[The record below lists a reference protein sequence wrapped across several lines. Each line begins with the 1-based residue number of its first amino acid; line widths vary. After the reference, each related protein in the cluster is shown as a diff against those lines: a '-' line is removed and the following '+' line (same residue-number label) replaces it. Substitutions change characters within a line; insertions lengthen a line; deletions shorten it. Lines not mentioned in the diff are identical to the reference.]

1 METFTES
8 NGECPPV
15 SSRFP
20 KYPAF
25 PGAFRRVMPSSG
37 WISSGFYLL
46 VDTVVLRLLA
56 LTSNDEATLR
66 SNLENVPRA
75 AGSSTEIIR
84 PRRGQSDILVSKST
98 LRS

>member
-25 PGAFRRVMPSSG
+25 PGAFRRVIPSSG
-37 WISSGFYLL
+37 WISN
-46 VDTVVLRLLA
+46 TVVLRLFA
-56 LTSNDEATLR
+56 LTSNVAATLR

-75 AGSSTEIIR
+75 A
-84 PRRGQSDILVSKST
+84 VSQ
-98 LRS
+98 

>member
-25 PGAFRRVMPSSG
+25 PGAFRRVMPFSG
-37 WISSGFYLL
+37 WISN
-46 VDTVVLRLLA
+46 TVMLRLLA
-56 LTSNDEATLR
+56 LTSNIEATCVLTWKMSLGR
-66 SNLENVPRA
+66 QVHQRKSFDHVA
-75 AGSSTEIIR
+75 ANQIYW
-84 PRRGQSDILVSKST
+84 KST